1 MGHGESK
8 IRTVRKP
15 FTLPEQR
22 ISSAIVSSG
31 ESTIPVSPSQEI
43 IEPDGVTIF
52 WLDAR
57 VNSNSDDMPTT
68 RFMLNN
74 IHSSVFFFDDVHR
87 CEDALR
93 SNTNTKSHVFLI
105 VSGKYAMDVLS
116 IFKQLP
122 VIDSIFIYCARPERY
137 QHLVVEHSPRVV
149 GVFSSQDELRVS
161 LERELDQYHIRE
173 PVLNF
178 FTQKQTNIRDVTRDA
193 ASFL

>member
-1 MGHGESK
+1 MGHGESE
-8 IRTVRKP
+8 IRTMRP
-15 FTLPEQR
+15 TFTLPEQR

-31 ESTIPVSPSQEI
+31 EPTIPVSLSEEI

-52 WLDAR
+52 WL
-57 VNSNSDDMPTT
+57 
-68 RFMLNN
+68 
-74 IHSSVFFFDDVHR
+74 
-87 CEDALR
+87 DALR